1 MQIWRLNLNTEIFLT
16 TAAQRK
22 GTRIVEQLFAE
33 SLAQISR
40 GVIIDKYHVG
50 QQKLRELSLMKQYYV
65 RCAFSHNVASISV
78 WGSKRWNYWIA
89 GSRFLSCV
97 CLIQKGL
104 ISLQGGTLPC
114 WLLSFHDSL
123 IWMRQLKPNDS
134 FKWNLSNCIK
144 KYKNV

>member
-1 MQIWRLNLNTEIFLT
+1 MKSGIESTIYFYCIVIEICGANLMTQFQDRSFYTEIFLT

-78 WGSKRWNYWIA
+78 
-89 GSRFLSCV
+89 
-97 CLIQKGL
+97 
-104 ISLQGGTLPC
+104 
-114 WLLSFHDSL
+114 
-123 IWMRQLKPNDS
+123 
-134 FKWNLSNCIK
+134 
-144 KYKNV
+144 